1 MAMKNAVE
9 VVIGGKVY
17 KISGYESSE
26 YLHQIAVYIN
36 DKMTEFQNMDS
47 YRKQTMDQKQLM
59 LNMNLADE
67 FFKAK
72 RQGGQAFRGVGEEG
86 AGALQCAS
94 RSHRG
99 PSGSGES
106 AKGAEGEGAG
116 PQAGASAPAE
126 AGPSESERRPEYK
139 SERKRRQ
146 WGCGKYKCRKR
157 KYKRCQSGTEID
169 KRRQTDYGTA
179 SLVFRKAE
187 TYET

>member
-72 RQGGQAFRGVGEEG
+72 RQADKLSAELEKKERELYSVRHDLIEARLALENLQKEQKEKEQEEQKEQNDFEK
-86 AGALQCAS
+86 LMTLYSIYLFISDTQ
-94 RSHRG
+94 RDHL
-99 PSGSGES
+99 P
-106 AKGAEGEGAG
+106 K
-116 PQAGASAPAE
+116 PDPDF
-126 AGPSESERRPEYK
+126 Y
-139 SERKRRQ
+139 
-146 WGCGKYKCRKR
+146 
-157 KYKRCQSGTEID
+157 QSCLPKELIEQVY
-169 KRRQTDYGTA
+169 RYF
-179 SLVFRKAE
+179 S
-187 TYET
+187 

>member
-72 RQGGQAFRGVGEEG
+72 RQGDKLSAELEKKERELYSVRHDLIEARLALENLQKEQKEKEQA
-86 AGALQCAS
+86 
-94 RSHRG
+94 
-99 PSGSGES
+99 
-106 AKGAEGEGAG
+106 
-116 PQAGASAPAE
+116 
-126 AGPSESERRPEYK
+126 
-139 SERKRRQ
+139 RRQ
-146 WGCGKYKCRKR
+146 EH
-157 KYKRCQSGTEID
+157 Q
-169 KRRQTDYGTA
+169 RQQKQARQNQNGGQNTNQNANAGNGAAGNTNA
-179 SLVFRKAE
+179 GNGNTNGANQAQK
-187 TYET
+187 